1 VTTPL
6 PSTAPASERLAQL
19 CAAYGAQE
27 AVLET
32 AAGHSSASGTGGG
45 LVATV
50 ERVGLRPALGVLGD
64 GETLVLRDKGATLRL
79 RRAGALGRLRVEW
92 HGGPVF
98 QDELLVPEGAVTLP
112 TATVDRLAASSPV
125 PAPAPAPAR
134 RAVPAVAPLER
145 ESALDALSQPL
156 DVAGGALFPVGAA
169 PGPVDGRVPAVEP
182 GDLGSA
188 SFRAAHGVRAAY
200 VAGAMAGGI
209 ASPALVEAMAREGLL
224 GFYGAGGL
232 PLEQVASDV
241 AGLRA
246 RLSAGASWGAN
257 LLHNP
262 DEPAVEERTVDC
274 YIGNAVPAV
283 SASAFMMLTP
293 AVLRFRFS
301 GLESG
306 PDGQPRGLRPI
317 FAKVSRAEVA
327 ERFLSPPPERML
339 AELVERGS
347 LTATQARLA
356 ATLPVAE
363 DITAEAD
370 SGGHTDRRPLL
381 ALLPTLLRLRDR
393 LAAAHGYSA
402 RGLRPRIGAAGG
414 IGSPAAVH
422 AAFALGADYVL
433 TGSINQATREAG
445 TSEAV
450 KAMLAEAAMT
460 DVAMGPAPDMFELG
474 AHVQVLSRGSMY
486 AQRARKLYEL
496 YVAYDDLDAL
506 PAKQRARLERT
517 VFQRP
522 LADVE
527 AETLAFWDQRDPA
540 RAEKARQD
548 GKLRMALTF
557 RWYLGLSSRWAR
569 SGEPG
574 RVRDY
579 QIWCGPAMGAFN
591 DWARGTPLEAPEA
604 RTVGAVAW
612 ALLRGAARLERGAI
626 ARRLGA

>member
-1 VTTPL
+1 MTTPL
-6 PSTAPASERLAQL
+6 PSTAPAAERLAQL
-19 CAAYGAQE
+19 CGAYGAQD

-32 AAGHSSASGTGGG
+32 AAGHTMASGAGGG

-64 GETLVLRDKGATLRL
+64 GETLVLRDTGATLRL

-92 HGGPVF
+92 EGGPVF
-98 QDELLVPEGAVTLP
+98 QDELLVPEGAVALP
-112 TATVDRLAASSPV
+112 EAGPPAVVGPAAAPV
-125 PAPAPAPAR
+125 APASPAPS
-134 RAVPAVAPLER
+134 APLDR
-145 ESALDALSQPL
+145 EAALDDLSVPL
-156 DVAGGALFPVGAA
+156 DVANGGLFPVGGA
-169 PGPVDGRVPAVEP
+169 PAPSEGRVPAVQPE
-182 GDLGSA
+182 DLGSA
-188 SFRAAHGVRAAY
+188 AFRRAHGVRAAY

-232 PLEQVASDV
+232 PLEQVAADV

-262 DEPAVEERTVDC
+262 DEPAVEEQTVDC
-274 YIGNAVPAV
+274 YIDNGVPAV

-301 GLESG
+301 GLEAG
-306 PDGQPRGLRPI
+306 PDGRPQGLRRV

-347 LTATQARLA
+347 LTTAQARLA
-356 ATLPVAE
+356 AGIPVAE
-363 DITAEAD
+363 DVTAEAD

-393 LAAAHGYSA
+393 LVAAHGYAS
-402 RGLRPRIGAAGG
+402 RGMRPRIGAAGG

-450 KAMLAEAAMT
+450 KRMLAEAAMT

-496 YVAYDDLDAL
+496 YVANDHLDAI

-522 LADVE
+522 LAEVE
-527 AETLAFWDQRDPA
+527 AETLAFWEQRDPA

-569 SGEPG
+569 TGEPG

-591 DWARGTPLEAPEA
+591 DWARGTPLESPES

-612 ALLRGAARLERGAI
+612 ALLRGAARMERESI